1 MKGLK
6 TTIIILLILAILGIG
21 GYYYINQQNKNDSKN
36 VVNNNNQT
44 NETITEEKEE
54 ENVEEIY
61 KEIINN
67 YKNAKNEFEQDDT
80 ISIEEKYPLVSE
92 TLIAH
97 IIRYKETTQLSYTY
111 YDIDN
116 NGTKE
121 LILGLK
127 ESNNTLLPA
136 AVYTHNNNEVKKI
149 YYLDTIERGNLEIY
163 DNGILFSTGAGSAT
177 THYYNFY
184 KIANDG
190 ISLETLEKIKE
201 EYITDTEVKYYEGET
216 AKELDYNDSNE
227 ILKKYINDSKK
238 LELTITNTIE

>member
-6 TTIIILLILAILGIG
+6 NFIIILLVIALIG
-21 GYYYINQQNKNDSKN
+21 AGLYIYKNESEKNNNKNE
-36 VVNNNNQT
+36 VNNNQT
-44 NETITEEKEE
+44 NEKTAEETKE

-67 YKNAKNEFEQDDT
+67 YKSAKEEYEKDDT
-80 ISIEEKYPLVSE
+80 ISLEEKYPLVSE
-92 TLIAH
+92 TLITH
-97 IIRYKETTQLSYTY
+97 IIRYKETSQLAYTY

-127 ESNNTLLPA
+127 EDNNKLLPTA
-136 AVYTHNNNEVKKI
+136 IYTHNNNEVKKI

-163 DNGILFSTGAGSAT
+163 DNGILYSTGAGSAT
-177 THYYNFY
+177 THYYRFY
-184 KIANDG
+184 KIASDG
-190 ISLETLEKIKE
+190 ISLETLENIKE
-201 EYITDTEVKYYEGET
+201 EYITDTEVKYYEGDTEKT
-216 AKELDYNDSNE
+216 LDYKDSNE

-238 LELTITNTIE
+238 LELTITNTID